1 MNCDWPSVMPA
12 NDPPNEGA
20 SGEDEL
26 EDGAPDAEAD
36 AARGEFAV
44 DEAAGA
50 AGTAPFTR
58 PGAWGCDGVGS
69 LRRWGANRPAATP
82 GGDLA
87 LAKEARALPTMCARP
102 FAASAFAG

>member
-1 MNCDWPSVMPA
+1 MNCAWPSVMPA

-26 EDGAPDAEAD
+26 EDGAPDAGAD

-69 LRRWGANRPAATP
+69 LRRWGATRLAATP
-82 GGDLA
+82 GVALA
-87 LAKEARALPTMCARP
+87 LAREARAPPAVFARP
-102 FAASAFAG
+102 FAASAFAV